1 MADFGLVKTLA
12 GALGTNEASLT
23 LILGL
28 LAGYPLAY
36 FQRQFLFGQSA
47 TLHHIYF
54 SLTGLAILYA
64 NFGTDI
70 LHHVVCV
77 FTNYLLMRTIGP
89 KLLSVQLA
97 FLFNMGYL
105 LAGYHFCASNTYDVM
120 WTTPHCVMTLRLIG
134 LVTDYYDGGK
144 DPAQQSAD
152 QKKLGLTSLPSLLA
166 VAGHSFHFGG
176 VLVGPQFPMR
186 MYLDMIEGKL
196 TDNTEG
202 KRPACVVPALKRM
215 ALGLGYTVV
224 FAILNGYYYDDYM
237 TEPAFFESSWL
248 QKYIFVL
255 IWGKVMLYKYVG
267 CWLLAEG
274 SCILS
279 SLTYNGRDEQGNP
292 LWDSCKNIKLS
303 KFEMVMSFQ
312 DVIDSFNI
320 NTNKWA
326 AHYVYKRL
334 KFLNNRMMSQL
345 STLVFLA
352 LWHGFHSGY
361 YACFFLELVYVNA
374 EKQAH
379 DLMKVSPMVSSVVRH
394 PVIRPVL
401 LVSLKLVLLAHLG
414 YPLVPFALLKSAK
427 WWQVH
432 QSLYFTGHWPFLV
445 FLAAAPFLK
454 KVLKPR
460 TSGREGTKTSKETKS
475 D

>member
-1 MADFGLVKTLA
+1 MADLGLVKTLA

-28 LAGYPLAY
+28 LAGYPLAF
-36 FQRQFLFGQSA
+36 FQRQFLFGKSA

-54 SLTGLAILYA
+54 TLTGLGILYA

-70 LHHVVCV
+70 IHHVICV
-77 FTNYLLMRTIGP
+77 FTNYMLMRIIGP

-97 FLFNMGYL
+97 FVFNMAYL

-134 LVTDYYDGGK
+134 LVTDHFDGGK

-152 QKKLGLTSLPSLLA
+152 QKKLGLTRLPSLLE

-215 ALGLGYTVV
+215 AIGLGYTVA
-224 FAILNGYYYDDYM
+224 FAVLNGYYYDDYM
-237 TEPAFFESSWL
+237 TEPSFFELPWL

-279 SLTYNGRDEQGNP
+279 SLTYNGRDEHGNP

-334 KFLNNRMMSQL
+334 KFLNNRMLSQL
-345 STLVFLA
+345 FTLVFLA

-379 DLMKVSPMVSSVVRH
+379 DLMKVSPLVSSVVRH
-394 PVIRPVL
+394 PVVRPFL
-401 LVSLKLVLLAHLG
+401 LVALKLVLLAHLG
-414 YPLVPFALLKSAK
+414 YPLTPFALLKSAK

-432 QSLYFTGHWPFLV
+432 RSLYFTGHWPFLV

-454 KVLKPR
+454 KLLKPR
-460 TSGREGTKTSKETKS
+460 ASKPSKDTKS
-475 D
+475 E